1 MVSIN
6 KSRGDRSL
14 RSLVDPD
21 NGLIARDTYVN
32 EAIYHQELEQIFSRA
47 WLFVGHETQV
57 PNPGDF
63 IGSRMGEEEVI
74 LVRDRKDKRLHVFLN
89 SCRHKGMK
97 VCRY

>member
-32 EAIYHQELEQIFSRA
+32 EAIYQHGYS
-47 WLFVGHETQV
+47 
-57 PNPGDF
+57 
-63 IGSRMGEEEVI
+63 
-74 LVRDRKDKRLHVFLN
+74 
-89 SCRHKGMK
+89 
-97 VCRY
+97 